1 MQTEKFILNQMKRD
15 KKIYSV
21 CLKVFAV
28 ALTVFAIA
36 LICSIFMK
44 ASIGITIFDIVIMAV
59 IAIQFPTFKRLKNK
73 AGTACDEIE
82 RALSTPG
89 FSFPDD
95 YSPGTNSICK

>member
-59 IAIQFPTFKRLKNK
+59 IAIQFPTF
-73 AGTACDEIE
+73 
-82 RALSTPG
+82 
-89 FSFPDD
+89 
-95 YSPGTNSICK
+95 